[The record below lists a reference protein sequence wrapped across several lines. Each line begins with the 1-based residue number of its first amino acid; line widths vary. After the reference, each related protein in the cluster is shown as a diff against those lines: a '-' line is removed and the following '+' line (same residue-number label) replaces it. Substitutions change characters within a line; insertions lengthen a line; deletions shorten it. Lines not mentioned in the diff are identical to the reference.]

1 MQSHEVD
8 FEIKGDDIQ
17 FVEIELDPQ
26 EIVMAEPG
34 SMMYMKADIAME
46 TVFGDGSHQ
55 SDNSI
60 MGKLFSA
67 GKRVLTGENLF
78 MTAYKNQGYGK
89 SHVAFA
95 APMPGKI
102 IPIDLTK
109 YGQKVICQKDSFLCA
124 AKGVS
129 IGIEFTKRIGVG
141 LFGGE
146 GFIMQKLEGD
156 GMVFA
161 NAGGT
166 IHKMV
171 LQPGEVVKIDTGCL
185 VAFTSTV
192 DYDIEMVKGIK
203 NALFGGEGLFLAT
216 LRGAGTVWIQ
226 SLPFSRMA
234 DRIISSAPKMGGK
247 SRGEGSILG
256 GLGSMVMGDNSF

>member
-8 FEIKGDDIQ
+8 YRIEGDDIQ
-17 FVEIELDPQ
+17 FVEVELDPQ
-26 EIVMAEPG
+26 EVVMAEPG

-55 SDNSI
+55 ADNSI
-60 MGKLFSA
+60 LGKMFSA

-78 MTAYKNQGYGK
+78 MTAYKNQGRGK

-102 IPIDLTK
+102 IPIDLTQ
-109 YGQKVICQKDSFLCA
+109 YGNKVICQKDSFLCA
-124 AKGVS
+124 AKGVA
-129 IGIEFTKRIGVG
+129 IGIEFNRKIGVG

-166 IHKMV
+166 IHQV
-171 LQPGEVVKIDTGCL
+171 ELQHGEVIKIDTGCL
-185 VAFTSTV
+185 VAFTSAV
-192 DYDIEMVKGIK
+192 NYDIEMVKGIK

-216 LRGAGTVWIQ
+216 LRGPGTVWIQ

-234 DRIISSAPKMGGK
+234 DKIISSAPKMGGK
-247 SRGEGSILG
+247 STGEGSILG
-256 GLGSMVMGDNSF
+256 GIGGMVMGNNNF

>member
-1 MQSHEVD
+1 
-8 FEIKGDDIQ
+8 
-17 FVEIELDPQ
+17 
-26 EIVMAEPG
+26 
-34 SMMYMKADIAME
+34 
-46 TVFGDGSHQ
+46 
-55 SDNSI
+55 

-102 IPIDLTK
+102 IPIDLTQH
-109 YGQKVICQKDSFLCA
+109 GNKVICQKDSFLCA

-129 IGIEFTKRIGVG
+129 IGIEFTKKIGVG

-166 IHKMV
+166 IHKVV
-171 LQPGEVVKIDTGCL
+171 LQPGEMIKIDTGCL

>member
-1 MQSHEVD
+1 MESHEVD
-8 FEIKGDDIQ
+8 YTINGNDIQ
-17 FVEIELDPQ
+17 FVEVELDPQ
-26 EIVMAEPG
+26 EVVMAEPG

-46 TVFGDGSHQ
+46 TIFGDGSKQ
-55 SDNSI
+55 DNGF

-78 MTAYKNQGYGK
+78 MTAYKNEGYGK

-109 YGQKVICQKDSFLCA
+109 YGNKVICQKDSFLCA

-166 IHKMV
+166 IHKVV
-171 LQPGEVVKIDTGCL
+171 LQPGEVIKIDTGCL

-247 SRGEGSILG
+247 SRGEGSVLG